1 MEFAEINTKISSA
14 FLKTQNLIEYKCLH
28 FDKNYQKKFHE
39 NLEKWSFNTGKSSN
53 YDINKFILLSQKCV
67 YLYE

>member
-39 NLEKWSFNTGKSSN
+39 NLEK
-53 YDINKFILLSQKCV
+53 
-67 YLYE
+67 

>member
-1 MEFAEINTKISSA
+1 MEINTKISSA
-14 FLKTQNLIEYKCLH
+14 FLKTQNLTEYKCLH
-28 FDKNYQKKFHE
+28 FDKNYQKRFHK
-39 NLEKWSFNTGKSSN
+39 NLGKWSFNTEKSSN

>member
-1 MEFAEINTKISSA
+1 MEINTKISSA
-14 FLKTQNLIEYKCLH
+14 FLKTQKLIEYKCLH
-28 FDKNYQKKFHE
+28 FDKNYQKRFHK
-39 NLEKWSFNTGKSSN
+39 NLEKLSFNTEKSSN